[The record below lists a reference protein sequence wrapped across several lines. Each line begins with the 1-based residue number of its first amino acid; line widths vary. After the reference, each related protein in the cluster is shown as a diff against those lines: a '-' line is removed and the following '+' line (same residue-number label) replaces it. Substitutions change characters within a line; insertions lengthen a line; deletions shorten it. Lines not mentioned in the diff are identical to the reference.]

1 MMEIEDRYIDW
12 LKRQAMGQDRSYDI
26 LLDFLY
32 NKPFTYTVRMD
43 ENRAEDGIEL
53 RYLFG
58 SENGIDYEDI
68 VSSLDFG
75 RDCSMLEM
83 MVGLARRCES
93 QIMIDMEEG
102 EQPER
107 WFGVMLTNLGLI
119 EQTNEHFDREEAEF
133 VTDRFLARQYSY
145 YGDGSL
151 FSVCRPRYD
160 MRKTDLWYQAMWY
173 LTENYSDEEKRSDI

>member
-1 MMEIEDRYIDW
+1 MTKLEDRYFDW
-12 LKRQAMGQDRSYDI
+12 LKQKAMGQDRSYDL

-32 NKPFTYTVRMD
+32 NKPFSYTIRMD

-53 RYLFG
+53 RYTFG
-58 SENGIDYEDI
+58 FENDIPEEDI
-68 VSSLDFG
+68 VAGLDSG

-83 MVGLARRCES
+83 MVGLALRCES
-93 QIMIDMEEG
+93 QIMVDMEEG

-107 WFGVMLTNLGLI
+107 WFRIMIQNLGLSS
-119 EQTNEHFDREEAEF
+119 QTNDNFDAEKADYI
-133 VTDRFLARQYSY
+133 TDRFLAHQYSY

-151 FSVCRPRYD
+151 FSVCNPRYD

-173 LTENYSDEEKRSDI
+173 LTENYSEEE

>member
-1 MMEIEDRYIDW
+1 MTKLEDRYFDW
-12 LKRQAMGQDRSYDI
+12 LRQKAMGQDRSYDL

-32 NKPFTYTVRMD
+32 NKPFSYTIRMD
-43 ENRAEDGIEL
+43 ENRAEDGVEL
-53 RYLFG
+53 RYIFG
-58 SENGIDYEDI
+58 FENDIPDEDI
-68 VSSLDFG
+68 VAGLDLG
-75 RDCSMLEM
+75 RDCNMLEM

-107 WFGVMLTNLGLI
+107 WFRIMIRNLGLGS
-119 EQTNEHFDREEAEF
+119 QTNDNFDAEKANYI
-133 VTDRFLARQYSY
+133 TDRFLAHQYSY

-151 FSVCRPRYD
+151 FAVCHPRYD

-173 LTENYSDEEKRSDI
+173 LTENYSEEE

>member
-1 MMEIEDRYIDW
+1 MTKLEDRYLNW
-12 LKRQAMGQDRSYDI
+12 LKQKAMGQDRSYDL

-32 NKPFTYTVRMD
+32 NKPFSYTIRMD

-53 RYLFG
+53 RYTFG
-58 SENGIDYEDI
+58 FKNDIPEEDI
-68 VSSLDFG
+68 YTGLDSG

-93 QIMIDMEEG
+93 QIMVDMEEG

-107 WFGVMLTNLGLI
+107 WFRIMIQNLGLSS
-119 EQTNEHFDREEAEF
+119 QTNDNFDAEKADYI
-133 VTDRFLARQYSY
+133 TDRFLAHQYSY

-151 FSVCRPRYD
+151 FSVCNPRYD

-173 LTENYSDEEKRSDI
+173 LTENYIEEEQR